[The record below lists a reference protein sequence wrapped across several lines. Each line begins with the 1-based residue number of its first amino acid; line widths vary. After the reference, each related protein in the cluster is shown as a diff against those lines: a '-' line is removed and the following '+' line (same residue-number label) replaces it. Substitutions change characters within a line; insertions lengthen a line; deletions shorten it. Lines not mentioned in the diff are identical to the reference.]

1 MVARRCAGNPRSG
14 KSSDRTAEAGRATEV
29 TAREVMV
36 AGGVDG
42 ADGREDC
49 VAQGPIGR
57 R

>member
-1 MVARRCAGNPRSG
+1 MLAIPEVAKAVTELP
-14 KSSDRTAEAGRATEV
+14 KAGRATEV

-36 AGGVDG
+36 ACGVDC